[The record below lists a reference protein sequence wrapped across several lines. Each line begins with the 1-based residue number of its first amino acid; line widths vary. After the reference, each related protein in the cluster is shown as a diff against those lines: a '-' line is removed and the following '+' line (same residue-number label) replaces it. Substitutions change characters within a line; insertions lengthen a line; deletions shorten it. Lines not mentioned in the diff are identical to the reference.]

1 MRRSEMLS
9 EYADVGL
16 KAMRTSPPFF
26 VRPITSMVASQVEA
40 AFLTRNIESN
50 LAFLE
55 QQLHTAPEG
64 GPYLCG
70 KELTAADILMSFPII
85 AASGRILKDKKQQ
98 DKYPLLAAYAK
109 RLEGADGYKK
119 AVAKIEKIEGHF
131 SASM

>member
-1 MRRSEMLS
+1 
-9 EYADVGL
+9 
-16 KAMRTSPPFF
+16 
-26 VRPITSMVASQVEA
+26 VASQVES

-55 QQLHTAPEG
+55 QQLQTSPEG
-64 GPYLCG
+64 GLYLCG

-85 AASGRILKDKKQQ
+85 AASGRILKDQKQK

-119 AVAKIEKIEGHF
+119 AVAKIEQIEGQF